1 MVLIKGLYTAG
12 AAMKAAERQSS
23 ITSNNLANANTAGF
37 KKSESLKR
45 SFPEMMLQKIEAG
58 KENREIGS
66 ISSGVFTERKF
77 KDMTQ
82 GDLRK
87 TGNKLDLSIQG
98 DGFFAV
104 QTSDGIRYTRSGNFT
119 LNRNSEIVTQSGYPL
134 LDTDGEPVQTIPERE
149 FYINGQGQLSFSGG
163 LEGAEIA
170 VVNFPEEQNLIQQ
183 GDNLYA
189 PADENEMPA
198 ATDAVILQGYLENSN
213 VEIVKEMVNMIK
225 TTRHYEAGQKV
236 ISSIDDSLGKAIN
249 EVGKA

>member
-1 MVLIKGLYTAG
+1 LIKGLYTAG
-12 AAMKAAERQSS
+12 AAMTAAEKKSS
-23 ITSNNLANANTAGF
+23 ITSNNLANADTAGF
-37 KKSESLKR
+37 KRAGSLQR
-45 SFPEMMLQKIEAG
+45 SFPEMLLKKIESG
-58 KENREIGS
+58 KNNREIGS
-66 ISSGVFTERKF
+66 ISSGVYTERKF
-77 KDMTQ
+77 KDMRQ
-82 GDLRK
+82 GGMRK

-104 QTSDGIRYTRSGNFT
+104 QTPGGIRYTRNGNFT
-119 LNRNSEIVTQSGYPL
+119 LNRKSEIVTQSGYHL

-149 FYINGQGQLSFSGG
+149 IFINGQGQLSFSGG

-170 VVNFPEEQNLIQQ
+170 VVNFPEEENLIQE

-189 PADENEMPA
+189 SVDEAQMPA

-249 EVGKA
+249 EVGRA